1 MFLFKLIRKFIS
13 ATLLLI
19 VVIAI
24 WAIGRT
30 WFVAHDQ
37 VVRKADAIV
46 VMGAAQLDGRP
57 GDVLKARL
65 EETLRIYKKDFAPR
79 IYTLGSGAP
88 GDRFTEAGAGKKWLM
103 NNGIKRSSI
112 VSIPKGRDSYSS
124 IAALSKNL
132 DKSKVRDLIIVTDPY
147 HCLRSTTMANDQGF
161 IATCSPT
168 QSGVGSLEDA
178 SYRYL
183 FREAGAYLA
192 YITLGRRGIHI
203 SDHVAFELWR

>member
-112 VSIPKGRDSYSS
+112 VSIPKGRDRDRKSTRLNSS
-124 IAALSKNL
+124 
-132 DKSKVRDLIIVTDPY
+132 
-147 HCLRSTTMANDQGF
+147 H
-161 IATCSPT
+161 
-168 QSGVGSLEDA
+168 
-178 SYRYL
+178 
-183 FREAGAYLA
+183 
-192 YITLGRRGIHI
+192 
-203 SDHVAFELWR
+203 